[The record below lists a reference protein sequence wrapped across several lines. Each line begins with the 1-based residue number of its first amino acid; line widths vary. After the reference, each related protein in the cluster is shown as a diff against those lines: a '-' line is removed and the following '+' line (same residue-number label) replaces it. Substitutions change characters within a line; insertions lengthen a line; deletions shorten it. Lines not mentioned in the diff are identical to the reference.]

1 MPEDRT
7 HQPDMP
13 ESMGGLVRLAPGVEI
28 PGDCLRFAFS
38 RSSGPGGQNVNKR
51 STKAE
56 LRVALSDLPMHPG
69 AKDRLVAL
77 ARGYM
82 TSEGEVLIVCD
93 EHRSQPRNRE
103 ACVRRLAT
111 LVAQAQV
118 VPKVRRKTKPS
129 RGAKERRLQS
139 KKRRGDIKRGRGGDG
154 GGGGGDHA

>member
-13 ESMGGLVRLAPGVEI
+13 EADGGPVRLAPGVEV
-28 PGDCLRFAFS
+28 PSDRLRFAFS

-56 LRVALSDLPMHPG
+56 LRVLLTDLPMH
-69 AKDRLVAL
+69 AAALDRLATL
-77 ARGYM
+77 ARGYV
-82 TSEGEVLIVCD
+82 TSEGEMQIVCD

-103 ACVRRLAT
+103 ECVKRLSM
-111 LVAQAQV
+111 LVAQALV

-129 RGAKERRLQS
+129 RGAKERRLES
-139 KKRRGDIKRGRGGDG
+139 KKRRGEIKRGRGG
-154 GGGGGDHA
+154 GDEA